1 MRAKIERTWIAR
13 IATPTTVAI
22 AMLSGAAPRAQ
33 QQTPIFRSTTDLITT
48 EVRVTDR
55 SGSSC
60 PTSGW
65 TSFELLEDGVPQK
78 ITAFVRAIGGRII
91 NDMAP
96 ASGRSAKG

>member
-13 IATPTTVAI
+13 IATPTAVAI
-22 AMLSGAAPRAQ
+22 AILSGAAPRAQ
-33 QQTPIFRSTTDLITT
+33 QQTPTFRSTTDLITT

-55 SGSSC
+55 SGKFV
-60 PTSGW
+60 PDVRLDE
-65 TSFELLEDGVPQK
+65 FELLEDGVPQK

-96 ASGRSAKG
+96 SRRRSAKG